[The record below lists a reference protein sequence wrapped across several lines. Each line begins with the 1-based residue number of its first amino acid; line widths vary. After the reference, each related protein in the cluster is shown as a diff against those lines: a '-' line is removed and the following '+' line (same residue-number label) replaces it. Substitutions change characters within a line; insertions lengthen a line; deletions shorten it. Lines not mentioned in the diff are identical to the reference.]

1 MTIPTGKNMLSK
13 RFSNIQESKTVAL
26 SGTLAR
32 MRREGKDVISLGAG
46 EPDFDTPDPIKEAAI
61 QSIRDGFTKYTPADG
76 MFDLKQ
82 AVCSW
87 LVSEYGAD
95 YGPDQIVITCG
106 AKHAVFQAICAVC
119 NPGDEVLLPAPYWV
133 SYPEQIALAGANAR
147 ILETRMDSGLKISS
161 AQIKEN
167 LTPKTRLLILNSPSN
182 PSGAVY
188 DKSELEEIAALAV
201 ENDFYVLADEI
212 YDKIV
217 YDDAEFTSLTQFP
230 ALQDRL
236 LLVNGVSKS
245 FAMTGWRIG
254 FLAAPQA
261 IASAVKRFQ
270 GHTTSNPASISQM
283 AALQA
288 YRGEKSFQSRMLQ
301 AFTER
306 RNVVYERLN
315 QMAGVM
321 CPKPQGA
328 FYAFPDVS
336 HYYSMVTP
344 DQDPIRS
351 GMDLC
356 NFLLMH
362 HGVAIVP
369 GSAFGMENH
378 VRLSF
383 ATSMET
389 LNKALDRIEQGLK
402 SLHQNGE

>member
-1 MTIPTGKNMLSK
+1 MLSK
-13 RFSNIQESKTVAL
+13 RFSKIQESKTVAL

-61 QSIRDGFTKYTPADG
+61 QAIRDGFTKYTPADG
-76 MFDLKQ
+76 TFDLKQ

-87 LVSEYGAD
+87 LADEYKAN
-95 YGPDQIVITCG
+95 YEPEHIVITCG

-119 NPGDEVLLPAPYWV
+119 NPGDQVLLPAPYWV
-133 SYPEQIALAGANAR
+133 SYPEQIALSGAEAR
-147 ILETRMDSGLKISS
+147 ILDTGLESGLKISPD
-161 AQIKEN
+161 QIKN
-167 LTPKTRLLILNSPSN
+167 NMTSNSRLLILNSPSN

-188 DKSELEEIAALAV
+188 EKPELEAIAALAV
-201 ENDFYVLADEI
+201 ENDFYILADEI

-217 YDDAEFTSLTQFP
+217 YDHAEFTSLAQFS

-254 FLAAPQA
+254 FLAAPQPIATA
-261 IASAVKRFQ
+261 IKRFQ

-288 YRGEKSFQSRMLQ
+288 YRGEKSFQSEMLR
-301 AFTER
+301 AFAER

-315 QMAGVM
+315 QMEGVI

-336 HYYSMVTP
+336 HYYTRVTP
-344 DQDPIRS
+344 DKDPIRS

-356 NFLLMH
+356 NYLLMH

-383 ATSMET
+383 ATSMEN
-389 LNKALDRIEQGLK
+389 LNRALDRIEQGLR
-402 SLHQNGE
+402 SLYQNGE